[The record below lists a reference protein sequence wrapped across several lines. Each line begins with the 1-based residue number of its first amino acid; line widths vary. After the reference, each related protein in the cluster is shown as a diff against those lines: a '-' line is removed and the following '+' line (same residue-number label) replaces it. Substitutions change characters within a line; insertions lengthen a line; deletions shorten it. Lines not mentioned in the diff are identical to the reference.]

1 MTGDLLMDNTFDF
14 DNSGLKF
21 SAKYKFPQL
30 CTKCG
35 QYSGERHK
43 YCLVCVDK
51 MRRHPSSDKLED
63 DSFVGIF
70 SSRTPRKRPPQSF
83 RFGHT
88 LANNLC
94 TVCKSDE
101 KQFHS
106 TLCLKCDANRREL
119 SKSRD
124 TSYSLHSFGSEDLI
138 LALSQSS
145 SSLVGFGRKADVKCI
160 VCRKHIVLEKNG
172 MLCKKCLAKSKNH
185 APVGRFFKEIE
196 RITKEAASVKEEFL
210 NMEPVRGSI
219 QWEIS
224 FNARRE
230 SLKHLLNSIVIM
242 RSKNRDE
249 KNKQDDAIYYIKT
262 LIEECTIHFEKLR
275 FRVDKTGNTLITFHT

>member
-1 MTGDLLMDNTFDF
+1 MTGDRFMDNTFDF

-83 RFGHT
+83 RFGQT

-124 TSYSLHSFGSEDLI
+124 TSYS
-138 LALSQSS
+138 
-145 SSLVGFGRKADVKCI
+145 
-160 VCRKHIVLEKNG
+160 
-172 MLCKKCLAKSKNH
+172 H

-224 FNARRE
+224 YNARRE

-275 FRVDKTGNTLITFHT
+275 FHTDKTGNTLVTFHT